1 MFNNSSICAM
11 PMEILMR
18 AYFARDGFNLRWGIC
33 GGIQCRFTCRVN
45 ACLDKS
51 MQEGSP
57 NPVRPIR
64 GPEASKMDYHHYR
77 PFSHRVVVVQY
88 TSSFLSCVLCSF
100 YSVIRDT
107 SRSFSTFGGDY
118 IFELKKARQKE
129 TAKQFL
135 PFGPGIDRPRRR
147 SCHAASPHL
156 TLKLF

>member
-64 GPEASKMDYHHYR
+64 GPEASKMDHYHYH

-118 IFELKKARQKE
+118 ILNSRRQDRRRQQSSSCPLGQE
-129 TAKQFL
+129 S
-135 PFGPGIDRPRRR
+135 IDRAGDLAMRPLRIL
-147 SCHAASPHL
+147 S
-156 TLKLF
+156 